1 MSKITYSN
9 YKNTR
14 DLAWS
19 ILIEN
24 NICELPVKISSICRN
39 MNIKIKSYEDAK
51 LLSKLPNMKKEFSKN
66 DGLSMLGTIFYNQN
80 CSVGRQRFTVA
91 HELLHIIKHE
101 HSYINREPSENDSQ
115 IETEANIFASRILA
129 PACVLWALN
138 ITNAEDISKLCN
150 ISLTAARFRMER
162 LNLLYEREKRFLNAY
177 GRSCFLQSPL
187 ERKVYEQFKPYITSI
202 QACRRP

>member
-51 LLSKLPNMKKEFSKN
+51 LLSKLPNMKNAFNQN
-66 DGLSMLGTIFYNQN
+66 DGFSMFETIFYNQDCN
-80 CSVGRQRFTVA
+80 VGRQRFTVA

-101 HSYINREPSENDSQ
+101 RSYINREPSADDSP

-202 QACRRP
+202 RACLRP